1 VVTGSAS
8 GTVTINDTAIGAP
21 HIVTLT
27 GTSQLAVSLSA
38 NLTFAAVNV
47 GSSSVP
53 QTMTLTNNQPS
64 TLNFTWAT
72 SGDYSAVG
80 NNSTPCNGT
89 LASKA
94 KCTFG
99 VTFTPTT
106 NGQIKG
112 ALTISYSGAGSPAS
126 GGLTGNGQ
134 NGPAAPLT
142 FMPGSLSYGNVVL
155 NTPSAKTVTIKN
167 TGTTSIS
174 ITSVTG
180 SGPFVVTPSGTTPCG
195 GTLNAGKSC
204 TVTAT
209 FTPLVTGSIIGGVTV
224 IDNASVSTQVQNA
237 TGTGVLAVT
246 MSPSSLS
253 FGTVSVGST
262 SAVKVVTV
270 TNNQTAAI
278 PITSVIASG
287 DYIYTA
293 GGGVPCATT
302 IPANSICT
310 LGVEFAPQNAGAIT
324 GDLTLSYSAGS
335 SPQVVTLTGTG
346 Q

>member
-1 VVTGSAS
+1 
-8 GTVTINDTAIGAP
+8 
-21 HIVTLT
+21 
-27 GTSQLAVSLSA
+27 
-38 NLTFAAVNV
+38 
-47 GSSSVP
+47 
-53 QTMTLTNNQPS
+53 
-64 TLNFTWAT
+64 
-72 SGDYSAVG
+72 
-80 NNSTPCNGT
+80 
-89 LASKA
+89 
-94 KCTFG
+94 
-99 VTFTPTT
+99 
-106 NGQIKG
+106 
-112 ALTISYSGAGSPAS
+112 
-126 GGLTGNGQ
+126 
-134 NGPAAPLT
+134 
-142 FMPGSLSYGNVVL
+142 
-155 NTPSAKTVTIKN
+155 
-167 TGTTSIS
+167 
-174 ITSVTG
+174 
-180 SGPFVVTPSGTTPCG
+180 
-195 GTLNAGKSC
+195 
-204 TVTAT
+204 VTAT